1 MNKIKEKHTHKHKQ
15 KQKHTHKNTQNKYT
29 KKYNN
34 IKYDKNYFIDQR
46 FFIDKTYYIN
56 KIIKYL
62 KSCGLKEDPMM
73 NIIKKS
79 DMLYL
84 KKHNIKFDP
93 KEFLLATTTSK
104 NKINN
109 IDTLK
114 PTVLLQYYNLFDK
127 RLYNIPCVLTNI
139 LNIET
144 LIELNK
150 SNLYLNLEKY
160 YPKILNKHM
169 SKTFYINEINN
180 YKFPKMYILRPIK
193 SFGGKDILYI
203 SNKEELDKAIDYY
216 NTTNFYYERDKI
228 YHGNNVIASE
238 YIMNPLLYKNK
249 KFHLRMYYLL
259 TYVNNHFNTFFI
271 DIGKITTSL
280 NDYNIDKPFL
290 PEIHDT
296 HFKYTKE
303 DTIFSY
309 DIKNSNFN
317 KNIDATDII
326 KQMRTILKYT
336 TKMLTKTITINK
348 ETLLYDNQDHGYL
361 LTGVDFMI
369 DDTGNVFLIE
379 INRIPGITFNTEIEG
394 SKMFDIIYK
403 LIDDV
408 VFQPLFK
415 KNNINQ
421 SQKLI
426 TAHPFYLHIG
436 DI

>member
-1 MNKIKEKHTHKHKQ
+1 
-15 KQKHTHKNTQNKYT
+15 
-29 KKYNN
+29 
-34 IKYDKNYFIDQR
+34 
-46 FFIDKTYYIN
+46 
-56 KIIKYL
+56 L
-62 KSCGLKEDPMM
+62 KSYGMTEDPMM

-79 DMLYL
+79 DMLYI
-84 KKHNIKFDP
+84 KKHNIKILS
-93 KEFLLATTTSK
+93 KECLQLVNIFK

-114 PTVLLQYYNLFDK
+114 PKILLHDHQIIDK
-127 RLYNIPCVLTNI
+127 RLYNVKCLLSNI
-139 LNIET
+139 LNIEN
-144 LIELNK
+144 LDDLNK
-150 SNLYLNLEKY
+150 YNLYFNLQKY
-160 YPKILNKHM
+160 YPEILEKHM
-169 SKTFYINEINN
+169 KKTFNINEINN
-180 YKFPKMYILRPIK
+180 YEFPKIYILRPIA
-193 SFGGKDILYI
+193 SSGGKNILYVSNKKELKKAIQYYDTKLNYRNI
-203 SNKEELDKAIDYY
+203 SNG
-216 NTTNFYYERDKI
+216 T
-228 YHGNNVIASE
+228 NVIASE
-238 YIMNPLLYKNK
+238 YIMNPLLYKNI
-249 KFHLRMYYLL
+249 KFHLRMYYIL
-259 TYVNNHFNTFFI
+259 TYVNNQFNTFFLETGELI
-271 DIGKITTSL
+271 TSL

-309 DIKNSNFN
+309 DIKNGNFN